1 MLGCMSDEDDKRI
14 RETVLAERERRRK
27 LAREVEERPLQ
38 EDEERSM
45 PKAPDA

>member
-1 MLGCMSDEDDKRI
+1 MLGCMTEEDDKRL

-27 LAREVEERPLQ
+27 LARDVEERSLQ
-38 EDEERSM
+38 EAEVLSM